1 MGGSRRGGGWNRERG
16 VGFKFQV
23 RVENNRNL
31 DFHVARNLGKHFRD
45 REGKEGKELA

>member
-1 MGGSRRGGGWNRERG
+1 MGGSRRGDGWNRERG

-23 RVENNRNL
+23 RVENNL